1 MGLSQ
6 ITNLIL
12 KTGKSFK
19 VHSTLSKV
27 DDFACVYVKETKTAA
42 QKALAAETDALLGD
56 ASVWLEAQAQSKL
69 PMAQFEVECFFK
81 NLNSVQGTC
90 HRPKSALSIKT
101 KLERGLKKA
110 DTKRF
115 DSFDEAERLIADGI
129 GSRVFIKPLE
139 KLSKAEIDTMIANT
153 IYEGKKLTPDQVK
166 LLRKYLDS
174 PIPSKESEK
183 AFKLYEAF
191 AQPLIEKRS
200 KEVVDR
206 MTAGILK
213 FRQQNEG
220 LDIDDLRRRGLFDD
234 DLLDM
239 LKDKSIDPIQ
249 ITRISNYRGAQGLP
263 EFSNRQMQQIS
274 RAMNY
279 NRTGGQLEVATDV
292 RGLDDFLY
300 PAENIKEYS
309 DKAIKA
315 SGYRTA
321 QANIIHQNGG
331 RGEIQFR
338 GPITNDFAEFE
349 HIAYDL
355 RQGKNT
361 LGPLFDDYAKT
372 IKKLTPKEYDA
383 YNKYLEDCYNYYN
396 RLELGLPAVKPKLP
410 GRFPKIL
417 SEENMKALH
426 DQSAYVEKL
435 ENAHFARHFERTA

>member
-1 MGLSQ
+1 MSIAQ
-6 ITNLIL
+6 ITNLFL
-12 KTGKSFK
+12 KTGKSLK

-27 DDFACVYVKETKTAA
+27 DDFACKYIDEAEA
-42 QKALAAETDALLGD
+42 LIQKAKAIETDACLGD
-56 ASVWLEAQAQSKL
+56 ASIWIESLAKDKFPLAKI
-69 PMAQFEVECFFK
+69 EVECFFK

-101 KLERGLKKA
+101 KLERGLEKQKEFR
-110 DTKRF
+110 TFF
-115 DSFDEAERLIADGI
+115 DAEKYITDGI

-139 KLSKAEIDTMIANT
+139 TLNKAEIDTMIANT
-153 IYEGKKLTPDQVK
+153 IYEGKKLTPKQVK
-166 LLRKYLDS
+166 LLRKYIYS
-174 PIPSKESEK
+174 PMPSKETDE
-183 AFKLYEAF
+183 AFRLYEAF

-213 FRQQNEG
+213 YRQQAEG
-220 LDIDDLRRRGLFDD
+220 LDIEDLRRRGLFNDG
-234 DLLDM
+234 LLDM
-239 LKDKSIDPIQ
+239 IKDKSIDPIQ
-249 ITRISNYRGAQGLP
+249 ITRISNYRGAHGLP

-279 NRTGGQLEVATDV
+279 NRTGKQLEVATDV

-300 PAENIKEYS
+300 PAEDIEKFS
-309 DKAIKA
+309 SKAIKA

-338 GPITNDFAEFE
+338 GTHTNDFAEYE

-355 RQGKNT
+355 RLGKNT
-361 LGPLFDDYAKT
+361 LGPFFDDYAT
-372 IKKLTPKEYDA
+372 TVKKLTDKEYSL
-383 YNKYLEDCYNYYN
+383 YNEYLEGCYNYRN
-396 RLELGLPAVKPKLP
+396 RLELGLPARKPKLP
-410 GRFPKIL
+410 GKLPKIL

-426 DQSAYVEKL
+426 DKACYQEKL
-435 ENAHFARHFERTA
+435 ENAHFARYFEKIA